1 MIGDARQDL
10 ETSLGL
16 LEVDIEDMEDSV
28 KAVEESG
35 SRWGLSHGEVERR
48 RRTLESI
55 KADVKVRLG
64 LCYGVLADLC
74 STPKCTR
81 KCAIPF
87 QKDSLRTLRPS
98 I

>member
-1 MIGDARQDL
+1 MIGEARQDL

-35 SRWGLSHGEVERR
+35 SRWGLSYEEVQRR

-55 KADVKVRLG
+55 KADVKVRERSQ
-64 LCYGVLADLC
+64 C
-74 STPKCTR
+74 
-81 KCAIPF
+81 
-87 QKDSLRTLRPS
+87 
-98 I
+98 